1 MAYRGQ
7 YTIFCLHFGKKHY
20 TFGFLLSSTMKERG
34 EKMEKDKKENGDE
47 ISGIRKYT
55 SENFHLGNEGV
66 IQ

>member
-20 TFGFLLSSTMKERG
+20 TSEFLLSSTMKERG
-34 EKMEKDKKENGDE
+34 DRMDKKENGE
-47 ISGIRKYT
+47 GISDTAKYT
-55 SENFHLGNEGV
+55 SENFHVGNRGV